1 MIPPE
6 TPPLRKNYILDTNV
20 LLHDPGSLRSFQDNT
35 VIVPIYVIEEVDHF
49 KKEASELGRNA
60 REVSR
65 ILDCYREQGS
75 LSDGVSLENGG
86 RLRVDLDD
94 EHPLGSANGR
104 TLSVDNLLLA
114 HALKLRDRDPAI
126 PVILVTKDTNLRIKA
141 DALRIRA
148 EDYETDRV
156 NPGDL
161 YPGVVELPLSA
172 AQIRALRQGEPQP
185 APPGEFHPNQYA
197 WARAAEEPSLSAL
210 ARIAP
215 DRSEV
220 RPLRVPARAVSGL
233 VPRNKEQHFA
243 LDALLD
249 PEVSLVTLMG
259 KAGTGKT
266 LLAIAAGLH
275 QVEESGTYG
284 RLLVSR
290 PIFPMGND
298 LGYLPGEIEAKLNP
312 WMQPIYDNLEFLL
325 ERQKGRK
332 TNSLSKLLTD
342 GTIGI
347 EPLTYIR
354 GRSIPGQFLVVDE
367 AQNLTPL
374 EVKTII
380 TRVGEGT
387 KIVLTGDLQQIDNP
401 YVDAWSNG
409 FNYLVQKF
417 RAEPLAAHVELMKGE
432 RSVLAERASDIL

>member
-1 MIPPE
+1 
-6 TPPLRKNYILDTNV
+6 LRKAYILDTNV

-35 VIVPIYVIEEVDHF
+35 VVVPIYVIEEIDHF

-65 ILDCYREQGS
+65 ILDGYREQGN
-75 LSDGVSLENGG
+75 LSEGVTLENGG
-86 RLRVDLDD
+86 LLCVSLGDD
-94 EHPLGSANGR
+94 SDPLGAQNGR
-104 TLSVDNLLLA
+104 SSLSVDNLLLSL
-114 HALKLRDRDPAI
+114 ALKMRRAEEGR
-126 PVILVTKDTNLRIKA
+126 PVVLVTKDTNLRIKA
-141 DALRIRA
+141 DALGLRA

-161 YPGVVELPLSA
+161 YHGAAELRVSA
-172 AQIRALRQGEPQP
+172 KDVRRLRDGEPAPLP
-185 APPGEFHPNQYA
+185 AGSYYPNQYA
-197 WARAAEEPSLSAL
+197 WVRSDEESSLSAL
-210 ARIAP
+210 ARVSP
-215 DRSEV
+215 QLNEL
-220 RPLRVPARAVSGL
+220 RPLRVPSRSIHGL
-233 VPRNKEQHFA
+233 APRNKEQQFA

-249 PEVSLVTLMG
+249 PEVGLVTLMG

-266 LLAIAAGLH
+266 LLAIAAGLY
-275 QVEESGTYG
+275 QVEELGVYG
-284 RLLVSR
+284 RLLMSR

-298 LGYLPGEIEAKLNP
+298 LGYLPGEIEEKLNP
-312 WMQPIYDNLEFLL
+312 WMQPIFDNLEFLL

-332 TNSLSKLLTD
+332 INSVAKLLTD
-342 GTIGI
+342 GIIGI

-417 RAEPLAAHVELMKGE
+417 RPEPLAAHVELMKGE